1 MGPLE
6 LVAILATRWR
16 HLPFASRTFCHH
28 MMPHPLFAH
37 FGHQMELLALIANL
51 ATRRHHLHQLQ
62 IGSPSGTT
70 CIGSKFGHQ
79 LAPFALLPK
88 LATRLHHCIATLPWI
103 ALLAL
108 SVSIELVSSSARVTS
123 VKSYTTSWSDGQ
135 TSGPKDRTPPLHQG
149 QLRGVVGNP
158 TMWQEIPPHGKNPNN
173 VVGFLTTWQE
183 LLPSGGNSCHMSPSV
198 YGRKFYHF
206 WIDAR
211 QESQELWNLVKSL
224 DYTFIGK
231 WKYYPLGKFFGVIK
245 LSVEMEPSLEQHMP
259 CN

>member
-62 IGSPSGTT
+62 IRSPSGTT

-123 VKSYTTSWSDGQ
+123 VKSQQGGSVSYGQMIFIGPRCPWSDLCVRMSV
-135 TSGPKDRTPPLHQG
+135 TNSETFVRLNWCDSG
-149 QLRGVVGNP
+149 
-158 TMWQEIPPHGKNPNN
+158 
-173 VVGFLTTWQE
+173 
-183 LLPSGGNSCHMSPSV
+183 
-198 YGRKFYHF
+198 
-206 WIDAR
+206 
-211 QESQELWNLVKSL
+211 
-224 DYTFIGK
+224 
-231 WKYYPLGKFFGVIK
+231 
-245 LSVEMEPSLEQHMP
+245 
-259 CN
+259 